1 MVHHDAFCNTSLH
14 HLCYY
19 SNMRTTITL
28 DDDVIKTIREE
39 MKEGDGKSF
48 KEAVN
53 ELIRLGRF
61 HKKEVS
67 EAMAVRKPFK
77 VRSKN
82 MGIYP
87 HLNYDRTSD
96 LLAMLDEEEYRE
108 KTEKLL
114 ENK

>member
-1 MVHHDAFCNTSLH
+1 
-14 HLCYY
+14 
-19 SNMRTTITL
+19 MRTTITL

-53 ELIRLGRF
+53 ELIRLGRY

-82 MGIYP
+82 MGVYP
-87 HLNYDRTSD
+87 HLNYDDTSS
-96 LLAMLDEEEYRE
+96 
-108 KTEKLL
+108 LL
-114 ENK
+114 EEIEGPFHR